1 MNVKWN
7 NKRQFST
14 SNSVTVQIFRPEHPS
29 GKGPLHPWIRS
40 VELEDVFLECRSC
53 YDI

>member
-14 SNSVTVQIFRPEHPS
+14 STSATVQIFRPEQS
-29 GKGPLHPWIRS
+29 MIGDKLYS
-40 VELEDVFLECRSC
+40 VEPTEDRAGVFMCS
-53 YDI
+53 